1 MPGLKGGPFRRGRD
15 EAALTIAKSPAR
27 LLTPSLGAPCTR
39 GPCCTAQWRLRRNTG
54 VLQMRDLHQVLG
66 SLQAFRGKFEGLL
79 AAARNRGATSRSAP
93 AHRPTRLR
101 ELTGFGGNPGNL
113 RMFTYTPER
122 LQPRAPLVI
131 AIHGCTQTADEYDH
145 GTGWSSL
152 ADSLGFVVVYPQ
164 QQVVNN
170 PKNCFSWFLPPDTA
184 RDQGEA
190 LSIREMV
197 EHAIATFDADRRKVF
212 VTGLSAGGAMASVML
227 ATYPEV
233 FAGGA
238 IIAGLPYGCASNVQQ
253 AFEAMFT
260 EQGYA
265 AEALGDRVRS
275 ASKHRGPWPKISV
288 WHGTRDPI
296 VKPSN
301 GEDIIRQ
308 WINVHGLPETPS
320 YQESI
325 GSHTRRV
332 WSDPSGEAMIE
343 AFSIRGMAHGV
354 PLATTSRES
363 CGGAHAFFLDVGIS
377 STDHIA
383 RFWRLHES
391 LVESPRTVAPVSAPI
406 QVPTDGHAFVTTE
419 AAIEGS
425 RSSAEAWLA
434 ESDLLAEGKD
444 RQARY
449 LFDPNATIA
458 AAFKAAGL
466 PAPEI
471 PAAQPGATP
480 RVLPDPIIMAAL
492 RAAGLVRS

>member
-1 MPGLKGGPFRRGRD
+1 
-15 EAALTIAKSPAR
+15 
-27 LLTPSLGAPCTR
+27 
-39 GPCCTAQWRLRRNTG
+39 
-54 VLQMRDLHQVLG
+54 MRDLHKVLG

-79 AAARNRGATSRSAP
+79 AAARSRGAGARSTP
-93 AHRPTRLR
+93 ARRPARLR

-122 LQPRAPLVI
+122 LQPRGPLVI

-145 GTGWSSL
+145 GTSWSSL
-152 ADSLGFVVVYPQ
+152 ADSLGFAVVYPQ
-164 QQVVNN
+164 QQPVNN
-170 PKNCFSWFLPPDTA
+170 PKNCFSWFLPTDIA

-197 EHAIATFDADRRKVF
+197 EHAIATFDVDRRKVF

-238 IIAGLPYGCASNVQQ
+238 IIAGLPFGCANNVQQ

-260 EQGYA
+260 EQGHA

-275 ASKHRGPWPKISV
+275 ASRHRGPWPKISV

-301 GEDIIRQ
+301 GEGIIRQ

-325 GSHTRRV
+325 GSHTRRI
-332 WSDPSGEAMIE
+332 WSDASGEALIE
-343 AFSIRGMAHGV
+343 AFSISGMAHGV
-354 PLATTSRES
+354 PLATAGRES
-363 CGGAHAFFLDVGIS
+363 CGAAGAFFLDVGIS

-391 LVESPRTVAPVSAPI
+391 LVESPRTVAPVSKPV
-406 QVPTDGHAFVTTE
+406 QVPTDGRAFVTAG

-434 ESDLLAEGKD
+434 ESDLLVEGRE
-444 RQARY
+444 RQVRY
-449 LFDPNATIA
+449 PFEPNATIA
-458 AAFKAAGL
+458 AAFRAAGL
-466 PAPEI
+466 PVPEI
-471 PAAQPGATP
+471 PAPQPGATP
-480 RVLPDPIIMAAL
+480 RVLPDPIIVAAL
-492 RAAGLVRS
+492 KAAGLVRS